1 MVLGQ
6 SESTLKISLLSPK
19 SKPTG
24 SALNTQTDSKIE
36 SRAVT
41 LGAGGPGGG
50 RRDRLGEGKGRVG
63 WWNSLIGTVVSQLLT
78 AQN

>member
-6 SESTLKISLLSPK
+6 SESTLRISLLSPK

-24 SALNTQTDSKIE
+24 RALNTQTDSKIE

-50 RRDRLGEGKGRVG
+50 RRDRLGEGKGLFG
-63 WWNSLIGTVVSQLLT
+63 WWK
-78 AQN
+78 